1 MSCSTSLLGG
11 PRGARH
17 FKGYTVVQMHRTIA
31 KLWESCSLPNILY
44 QTIPRSLRAQISIL
58 ELQGTKTVCL
68 DTEEGLEQLLASIC
82 RTVPGSSTQWHCV
95 PGTLIFWPIFYR
107 TRYLHSQNFVL
118 LSHISG
124 SNEKTFHYKFMR
136 RDGKIFLSFP
146 PGHFSLKD
154 VQRY

>member
-11 PRGARH
+11 PRGALHSKR
-17 FKGYTVVQMHRTIA
+17 YTVVQMHRTIP

-44 QTIPRSLRAQISIL
+44 QTIPRSLRAQISVPG
-58 ELQGTKTVCL
+58 LQGTKTVCL
-68 DTEEGLEQLLASIC
+68 DTEDGLEHLLASIW
-82 RTVPGSSTQWHCV
+82 RTIPGSSSQRHCV
-95 PGTLIFWPIFYR
+95 PRTLIFWPIFYR
-107 TRYLHSQNFVL
+107 TRYLHFQNFVL

-146 PGHFSLKD
+146 PRHLSLKD
-154 VQRY
+154 VQCY